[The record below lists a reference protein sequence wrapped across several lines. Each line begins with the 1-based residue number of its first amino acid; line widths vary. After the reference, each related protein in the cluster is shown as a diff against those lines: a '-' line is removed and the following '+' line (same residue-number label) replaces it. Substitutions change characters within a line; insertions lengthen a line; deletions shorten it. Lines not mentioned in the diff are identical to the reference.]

1 MKKLITLFA
10 IAGMVLALVPAAQ
23 AAPGDLI
30 TGVTAT
36 ASSEGSGWQSRLA
49 IDAVNGNGITSGELA
64 TGMHN
69 RTAGDSWEA
78 SAPLPQWF
86 RVDLGA
92 VKDVG
97 TMYVWNGFTSST
109 RAVRV
114 MDIYYSTV
122 DTAQAIP
129 TGGAS
134 SGDWTFWGTPADLP
148 EPAAGNPFGP
158 TVAID
163 LSISARVIGFD
174 IRNLQTGNPNNASF
188 AELQFAEGTGGGG
201 GSTPGSLIYGK

>member
-1 MKKLITLFA
+1 
-10 IAGMVLALVPAAQ
+10 MV
-23 AAPGDLI
+23 
-30 TGVTAT
+30 
-36 ASSEGSGWQSRLA
+36 
-49 IDAVNGNGITSGELA
+49 SGELA

-69 RTAGDSWEA
+69 RDGQDSWEA
-78 SAPLPQWF
+78 SGGVPQWF
-86 RVDLGA
+86 RVEFDA
-92 VKDVG
+92 TYDVG

-148 EPAAGNPFGP
+148 EPAATNPFGP
-158 TVAID
+158 TDAID
-163 LSISARVIGFD
+163 LSISARVIGFY
-174 IRNLQTGNPNNASF
+174 ITALQTSNGNNANI

-201 GSTPGSLIYGK
+201 GSTPGTLIYGK